1 MTILTL
7 KTTIGRES
15 TVMKDINERV
25 RSSGHDIKAIVHPEE
40 LDGYVILE
48 GDATDIRKVVRDVR
62 HAKGIIS
69 EDVGID
75 EINQFLESK
84 EIEIEVERDDIVE
97 VIGGPF
103 KGEKGKITR
112 VDEANSE
119 VTLELL
125 EATVPIPVTVGVG
138 SVKIVESSGESE

>member
-1 MTILTL
+1 
-7 KTTIGRES
+7 
-15 TVMKDINERV
+15 MKDIKERI
-25 RSSGHDIKAIVHPEE
+25 GAGGYDIRALVHPGE
-40 LDGYVILE
+40 LEGYVIIE
-48 GDATDIRKVVRDVR
+48 GSSKDVKKVVRDVR

-69 EDVGID
+69 DDVDIKD
-75 EINQFLESK
+75 ISHFLESR
-84 EIEIEVERDDIVE
+84 EIEIEVERGDIVE

-103 KGEKGKITR
+103 KGEKGKVTR

-138 SVKIVESSGESE
+138 SVKIQESGD

>member
-1 MTILTL
+1 MVLMTL

-15 TVMKDINERV
+15 TVMNDIRERV
-25 RSSGHDIKAIVHPEE
+25 RSKGYGIKAMVHPGE

-48 GDATDIRKVVRDVR
+48 GEEGDIRKIVRNTR

-69 EDVGID
+69 GDVDIEDIS
-75 EINQFLESK
+75 QFLESQ

-103 KGEKGKITR
+103 KGEKGKVTR

-138 SVKIVESSGESE
+138 SVKVQESSGD